1 MTPVP
6 VAKIGE
12 ELSRKYRPYLL
23 PRDEME
29 KDWISELELDTVERI
44 SREHLLERGEEPL
57 KVLVLYGSLRVRF
70 VPACMIE
77 RARRGA
83 DQLKRSYSK
92 LMAYEACRI
101 LHRLGVDVRVFDPKG
116 LPMKDD
122 VSMDHEKVQELRG
135 LSAWSDG
142 QVWCSPE
149 QHGTVTA
156 VFKNQIDWIPL
167 STGSVRPTQSRT
179 LSIIQV
185 NGGSQSF
192 NTVNWLRILG
202 RWMRMFT
209 IPNQSSLPKAY
220 SQFSDEGRLSAS
232 GNRDR
237 LVDCMEE
244 LVKYTW
250 VMRPHFESWGDR
262 FSERKEKAEREKKA
276 KEKGER
282 EEGGREERE
291 RMEREGAGV
300 EEVKGEGAK
309 IVAAV

>member
-6 VAKIGE
+6 VVEIGD

-23 PRDEME
+23 PKEEAE

-44 SREHLLERGEEPL
+44 SREHLQGGEDPL
-57 KVLVLYGSLRVRF
+57 KVLVLYGGRVW
-70 VPACMIE
+70 IG
-77 RARRGA
+77 GA
-83 DQLKRSYSK
+83 DQAKRSYSRF
-92 LMAYEACRI
+92 MAYEACRI
-101 LHRLGVDVRVFDPKG
+101 LHRLGVDVRVFDPQG

-122 VSMDHEKVQELRG
+122 VSMDHEKVQELRR

-142 QVWCSPE
+142 HVWCSPE

-167 STGSVRPTQSRT
+167 ATGSIRPTQSRT

-220 SQFSDEGRLSAS
+220 TQFSDEGRLSAS

-262 FSERKEKAEREKKA
+262 FSERKEKREKDEKKA
-276 KEKGER
+276 REQREK
-282 EEGGREERE
+282 EERE
-291 RMEREGAGV
+291 RAEKLGV
-300 EEVKGEGAK
+300 EVEVVKGEGTE
-309 IVAAV
+309 IVVAA